1 VNVGVA
7 PDGSVLVHGNP
18 GELLDDVGLQVA
30 KIAADAATAR
40 LEKVPLHRAV
50 PNRDDKRLPPKTARE
65 ALRAHA
71 RKTAKR
77 ASWHADGGQSARL
90 APIIPTR
97 RSGDQCSGRVT
108 WPPTTHDQRDDGY
121 MPASTAPRPLRVQL
135 LHVVDCP
142 HTAVADIRL
151 RVALNATG
159 HDDTPI
165 EWVLVST
172 VEQAERIDFHGS
184 PTVLLNGHDPFT
196 TRDLHVGLA
205 CRPYASDGGPTDA
218 PTIEQLVDAV
228 LLAQTPVESGPTVE
242 V

>member
-1 VNVGVA
+1 M
-7 PDGSVLVHGNP
+7 
-18 GELLDDVGLQVA
+18 
-30 KIAADAATAR
+30 
-40 LEKVPLHRAV
+40 
-50 PNRDDKRLPPKTARE
+50 
-65 ALRAHA
+65 
-71 RKTAKR
+71 
-77 ASWHADGGQSARL
+77 
-90 APIIPTR
+90 
-97 RSGDQCSGRVT
+97 T
-108 WPPTTHDQRDDGY
+108 WPPTTHDQRDDAY